1 MSKKVTLQMLLAGKL
16 EDLQFKTGAENVII
30 TNEDG
35 TTEKLSD
42 RLVDVAEALNS
53 VITEEEVENIA
64 AAAVAQLLV
73 DAPEAFDTFKE
84 IADYLSENEN
94 VIEALNTAIHNKVDK
109 VDGKGLSTHDFTD
122 EYKAKLDNLADNSTR
137 VEASENNGNI
147 LVDGEEVVVY
157 THPDEDGW
165 KHLPANGT
173 EGQALTVDS
182 EGNAIWVDNTAV
194 VNYGSTSANADAMQ
208 EGEIYFLIEDDD
220 ATA

>member
-84 IADYLSENEN
+84 IADYLSNNED
-94 VIEALNTAIHNKVDK
+94 VINALNTAIHNKVDK
-109 VDGKGLSTHDFTD
+109 VEGKGLSTHDFTD
-122 EYKAKLDNLADNSTR
+122 EYKAKLDNLAENSTH
-137 VEASENNGNI
+137 VEASETNGNI
-147 LVDGEEVVVY
+147 LVNGEELQVY
-157 THPDEDGW
+157 VHPDEDGW
-165 KHLPANGT
+165 KHLPAEGHAGQTLVANDDGT
-173 EGQALTVDS
+173 ASWADS
-182 EGNAIWVDNTAV
+182 TAI
-194 VNYGSTSANADAMQ
+194 VNYGAVAPDVATLR
-208 EGEIYFLIEDDD
+208 EGEIFFLIEEDGSV
-220 ATA
+220 

>member
-42 RLVDVAEALNS
+42 RLVDIAEALNS
-53 VITEEEVENIA
+53 VITEQEVEDIA

-84 IADYLSENEN
+84 IADYLSNNED
-94 VIEALNTAIHNKVDK
+94 VIAALNTAIHSKVDK
-109 VDGKGLSTHDFTD
+109 EDGKGLSTNDFTD
-122 EYKAKLDNLADNSTR
+122 EYKAKLDNLSENSTH
-137 VEASENNGNI
+137 VEDSETNGNI
-147 LVDGEEVVVY
+147 VVDGTELTVY

-165 KHLPANGT
+165 KHLPA
-173 EGQALTVDS
+173 EGQVGQTLVVGADGAAS
-182 EGNAIWVDNTAV
+182 WVNDTAV
-194 VNYGSTSANADAMQ
+194 VNYGATTPDVSSLK
-208 EGEIYFLIEDDD
+208 EGEIFFLIEED
-220 ATA
+220 TTV

>member
-30 TNEDG
+30 TNEDS

-84 IADYLSENEN
+84 IADYLSNNEN
-94 VIEALNTAIHNKVDK
+94 VIEALNDAIHNKVDK
-109 VDGKGLSTHDFTD
+109 EEGKGLSTHDFTD
-122 EYKAKLDNLADNSTR
+122 EYKAKLDNLAENSTH
-137 VEASENNGNI
+137 VEASETNGNI
-147 LVDGEEVVVY
+147 LVNDEELQVY
-157 THPDEDGW
+157 VHPDEDGW
-165 KHLPANGT
+165 KHLPA
-173 EGQALTVDS
+173 EGQSGQTLVVNDDGTAS
-182 EGNAIWVDNTAV
+182 WADNTAI
-194 VNYGSTSANADAMQ
+194 VNYGAVTPDIASLR
-208 EGEIYFLIEDDD
+208 EGEIFFLIEEDGSV
-220 ATA
+220 

>member
-53 VITEEEVENIA
+53 VITGEEVENIA

-84 IADYLSENEN
+84 IADYLSNNED
-94 VIEALNTAIHNKVDK
+94 VINALNTAIHNKVDK
-109 VDGKGLSTHDFTD
+109 VEGKGLSTHDFTD
-122 EYKAKLDNLADNSTR
+122 EYKAKLDNLAENSTH
-137 VEASENNGNI
+137 VEASETNGNI
-147 LVDGEEVVVY
+147 LVNDEELQVY
-157 THPDEDGW
+157 VHPDEDGW
-165 KHLPANGT
+165 KHLPA
-173 EGQALTVDS
+173 EGQSGQTLVVNADGTASWADS
-182 EGNAIWVDNTAV
+182 TAI
-194 VNYGSTSANADAMQ
+194 VNYGAVAPDVATLR
-208 EGEIYFLIEDDD
+208 EGEIFFLIEEDGSV
-220 ATA
+220 

>member
-84 IADYLSENEN
+84 IADYLSNNED
-94 VIEALNTAIHNKVDK
+94 VINALNTAIHNKVDK
-109 VDGKGLSTHDFTD
+109 VEGKGLSTHDFTD
-122 EYKAKLDNLADNSTR
+122 EYKAKLDNLAENSTH
-137 VEASENNGNI
+137 VEASETNGNI
-147 LVDGEEVVVY
+147 LVNGEELQVY
-157 THPDEDGW
+157 VHPDEDGW
-165 KHLPANGT
+165 KHLPA
-173 EGQALTVDS
+173 EGQAGQTLVANDDGTASWADS
-182 EGNAIWVDNTAV
+182 TAI
-194 VNYGSTSANADAMQ
+194 VNYGAVAPDVATLR
-208 EGEIYFLIEDDD
+208 EGEIFFLIEEDGSV
-220 ATA
+220 

>member
-84 IADYLSENEN
+84 IADYLSNNED
-94 VIEALNTAIHNKVDK
+94 VIKALNTAIHNKVDK
-109 VDGKGLSTHDFTD
+109 VEGKGLSTHDFND
-122 EYKAKLDNLADNSTR
+122 EYKAKLDNLAENSTH
-137 VEASENNGNI
+137 VEASETNGNI
-147 LVDGEEVVVY
+147 LVNDEELQVY
-157 THPDEDGW
+157 VHPDEDGW
-165 KHLPANGT
+165 KHLPA
-173 EGQALTVDS
+173 EGQSGQTLVVNADGTASWADS
-182 EGNAIWVDNTAV
+182 TAI
-194 VNYGSTSANADAMQ
+194 VNYGAVAPDVATLR
-208 EGEIYFLIEDDD
+208 EGEIFFLIEEDGSV
-220 ATA
+220 

>member
-84 IADYLSENEN
+84 IADYLSNNED
-94 VIEALNTAIHNKVDK
+94 VINALNTAIHNKVDK
-109 VDGKGLSTHDFTD
+109 VEGKGLSTHDFTD
-122 EYKAKLDNLADNSTR
+122 EYKAKLDNLAENSTH
-137 VEASENNGNI
+137 VEASETNGNI
-147 LVDGEEVVVY
+147 LVNGEELQVY
-157 THPDEDGW
+157 VHPDGDGW
-165 KHLPANGT
+165 KHLPA
-173 EGQALTVDS
+173 EGQYGQTLVANADGTASWADS
-182 EGNAIWVDNTAV
+182 TAI
-194 VNYGSTSANADAMQ
+194 VNYGAVAPDVATLR
-208 EGEIYFLIEDDD
+208 EGEIFFLIEEDGSV
-220 ATA
+220 

>member
-64 AAAVAQLLV
+64 AAAVAKLLV

-94 VIEALNTAIHNKVDK
+94 VIEALNAAMRNKVDQ
-109 VDGKGLSTHDFTD
+109 VEGKGLSTNDFTD
-122 EYKAKLDNLADNSTR
+122 EYKAKLDNLAENSTH
-137 VEASENNGNI
+137 VEASETNGNI
-147 LVDGEEVVVY
+147 VVNGEELNVY

-165 KHLPANGT
+165 KHLPA
-173 EGQALTVDS
+173 EGQAGQTLVANDDGTASWTDS
-182 EGNAIWVDNTAV
+182 TAI
-194 VNYGSTSANADAMQ
+194 VNYGAVTPDIASLR
-208 EGEIYFLIEDDD
+208 EGEIFFLIEEDGSV
-220 ATA
+220 

>member
-84 IADYLSENEN
+84 IADYLSNNED
-94 VIEALNTAIHNKVDK
+94 VIKALNTAIHNKVDK
-109 VDGKGLSTHDFTD
+109 VEGKGLSTHDFTD
-122 EYKAKLDNLADNSTR
+122 EYKAKLDNLAENSTH
-137 VEASENNGNI
+137 VEASETNGNI
-147 LVDGEEVVVY
+147 LVNGEELQVY
-157 THPDEDGW
+157 VHPDEDGW
-165 KHLPANGT
+165 KHLPA
-173 EGQALTVDS
+173 EGQSGQTLVVSADGTASWADS
-182 EGNAIWVDNTAV
+182 TAI
-194 VNYGSTSANADAMQ
+194 VNYGAVAPDVATLR
-208 EGEIYFLIEDDD
+208 EGEIFFLIEEDGSV
-220 ATA
+220 